1 MDKLTMISTH
11 PDPVLRAIETFKNH
25 LSIAKI
31 KILTKILRKRKNI
44 EEKKFRYKLKY
55 RKKITAM

>member
-25 LSIAKI
+25 PSIAKI